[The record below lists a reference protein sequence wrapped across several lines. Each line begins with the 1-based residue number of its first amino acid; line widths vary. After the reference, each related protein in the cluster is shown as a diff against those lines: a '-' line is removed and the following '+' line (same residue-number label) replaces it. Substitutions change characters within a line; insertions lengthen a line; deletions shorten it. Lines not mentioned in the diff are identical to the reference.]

1 MNLSGLKY
9 RFVFQ
14 QLGRK
19 CVPPL
24 SFCPVTGCVWCF
36 RLIVL
41 SAPTQRLAPEEQAM
55 GLSAGSK
62 VHSEDGLLITIL
74 RVLSQVSEVL
84 SLKIH
89 PQVESLSPVKSQ
101 VPQGAP
107 HVKSWTVNPL
117 ASGH

>member
-9 RFVFQ
+9 HLVSE
-14 QLGRK
+14 QLGWK

-41 SAPTQRLAPEEQAM
+41 SAPTQCLAPEEQAM

-62 VHSEDGLLITIL
+62 VHSEDGLLVTIH

-89 PQVESLSPVKSQ
+89 PQVESLSPVKS
-101 VPQGAP
+101 
-107 HVKSWTVNPL
+107 
-117 ASGH
+117 